1 MNNALKKSVDR
12 ILDLAINEDQTKL
25 DLTSS
30 LTLTNKKIK
39 ADIVFKEKG
48 ILSGI
53 DIINHLVKK
62 YNNKIFIKWRH
73 KNGDKI
79 KKFEKV
85 GTIYGPA
92 KDIISLERIIL
103 NFLQRLCGISTL
115 TEKYSKIVK
124 KTQIKILDTRKNIPG
139 WRLLEKYAVRVGGGL
154 NHRTNLKD
162 QILVKENH
170 IFLNNN
176 IESTLEKL
184 KKDKKIRVSE
194 IEVANIRE
202 LRVAIKFR
210 PKRIMLDNFSVANI
224 EKSVQLIRNSI
235 KSEIEVS
242 GKMTINKIEKIKK
255 LDIDFISVGKITH
268 SACFLDIS
276 MLVVK

>member
-48 ILSGI
+48 ILSGT
-53 DIINHLVKK
+53 DIINHLIKK

-85 GTIYGPA
+85 GTVYGPA

-139 WRLLEKYAVRVGGGL
+139 WRLLEKYAVRIGGGL

-162 QILVKENH
+162 QILFKENH

-176 IESTLEKL
+176 IETTLKKL
-184 KKDKKIRVSE
+184 KKNKKIRVSE
-194 IEVANIRE
+194 IEVTNIRE
-202 LRVAIKFR
+202 LKVAIKFR

-224 EKSVQLIRNSI
+224 EKSVQLIRNNI

>member
-48 ILSGI
+48 ILSGT
-53 DIINHLVKK
+53 DIINHLIKK

-73 KNGDKI
+73 KDGDKI

-85 GTIYGPA
+85 GTVYGPA

-139 WRLLEKYAVRVGGGL
+139 WRLLEKYAVRIGGGL

-176 IESTLEKL
+176 IEKTLDKL
-184 KKDKKIRVSE
+184 KKSKKIKVSE
-194 IEVANIRE
+194 IEVTNMRE
-202 LRVAIKFR
+202 LKVAIKFR
-210 PKRIMLDNFSVANI
+210 PKRIMLDNFSIANI
-224 EKSVQLIRNSI
+224 KKSVQLIRNSI

>member
-12 ILDLAINEDQTKL
+12 ILDLAINEDQTKH

-79 KKFEKV
+79 NKFEKV
-85 GTIYGPA
+85 GTVYGPA
-92 KDIISLERIIL
+92 KDIVSLERIIL

-124 KTQIKILDTRKNIPG
+124 ETQIKILDTRKNIPG
-139 WRLLEKYAVRVGGGL
+139 WRLLEKYAVRIGGGL

-176 IESTLEKL
+176 IETTLEKL
-184 KKDKKIRVSE
+184 KKNKKIRVSE

-202 LRVAIKFR
+202 LKVAIKFR

-224 EKSVQLIRNSI
+224 EKSVQLISCLLYTSPSPRDS
-235 KSEIEVS
+235 
-242 GKMTINKIEKIKK
+242 
-255 LDIDFISVGKITH
+255 
-268 SACFLDIS
+268 
-276 MLVVK
+276 

>member
-12 ILDLAINEDQTKL
+12 ILDLAINEDQTKH

-79 KKFEKV
+79 NKFEKV
-85 GTIYGPA
+85 GTVYGPA
-92 KDIISLERIIL
+92 KDIVSLERIIL

-124 KTQIKILDTRKNIPG
+124 ETQIKILDTRKNIPG
-139 WRLLEKYAVRVGGGL
+139 WRLLEKYAVRIGGGL

-194 IEVANIRE
+194 IEVTNIRE

>member
-39 ADIVFKEKG
+39 ADVVFKEKG
-48 ILSGI
+48 ILSGT
-53 DIINHLVKK
+53 DIINHLIKK

-124 KTQIKILDTRKNIPG
+124 ETQIKILDTRKNIPG
-139 WRLLEKYAVRVGGGL
+139 WRLLEKYAVRIGGGL

-176 IESTLEKL
+176 IETTLKKL
-184 KKDKKIRVSE
+184 KKNKKIRVSE
-194 IEVANIRE
+194 IEVTNIRE
-202 LRVAIKFR
+202 LKVAIKFR

-224 EKSVQLIRNSI
+224 EKSVQLIRNNI

>member
-48 ILSGI
+48 ILSGT
-53 DIINHLVKK
+53 DIINHLIRK

-79 KKFEKV
+79 NKFEKV
-85 GTIYGPA
+85 GTVYGPA

-176 IESTLEKL
+176 IETTLKKL
-184 KKDKKIRVSE
+184 KKNKKIRVSE
-194 IEVANIRE
+194 IEVTNIRE
-202 LRVAIKFR
+202 LKVAIKFK

-224 EKSVQLIRNSI
+224 EKSVQLIRNNI

>member
-48 ILSGI
+48 ILSGT
-53 DIINHLVKK
+53 DIINHLIKK

-139 WRLLEKYAVRVGGGL
+139 WRLLEKYAVRIGGGL

-176 IESTLEKL
+176 IETTLEKL
-184 KKDKKIRVSE
+184 KKNKKIRVSE
-194 IEVANIRE
+194 IEVTNIRE
-202 LRVAIKFR
+202 LKVAIKFR

-224 EKSVQLIRNSI
+224 EKSVQLIRNNI

>member
-48 ILSGI
+48 ILSGT
-53 DIINHLVKK
+53 DIINHLIKK

-139 WRLLEKYAVRVGGGL
+139 WRLLEKYAVRIGGGL

-176 IESTLEKL
+176 IEKTLEKL
-184 KKDKKIRVSE
+184 KKNKKIKVSE
-194 IEVANIRE
+194 IEVTNMRE
-202 LRVAIKFR
+202 LKVAIKFK
-210 PKRIMLDNFSVANI
+210 PKRIMLDNFSIANI
-224 EKSVQLIRNSI
+224 KKSVQLIRNSI

>member
-79 KKFEKV
+79 NKFEKV
-85 GTIYGPA
+85 GTVYGPA
-92 KDIISLERIIL
+92 KDIVSLERIIL

-124 KTQIKILDTRKNIPG
+124 ETQIKILDTRKNIPG
-139 WRLLEKYAVRVGGGL
+139 WRLLEKYAVRIGGGL

-194 IEVANIRE
+194 IEVTNIRE

>member
-48 ILSGI
+48 ILSGTG
-53 DIINHLVKK
+53 IINHLIKK

-73 KNGDKI
+73 KDGDKI

-85 GTIYGPA
+85 GTVYGPA

-139 WRLLEKYAVRVGGGL
+139 WRLLEKYAVRIGGGL

-176 IESTLEKL
+176 IEKTLEKL
-184 KKDKKIRVSE
+184 KKNKKIKVSE
-194 IEVANIRE
+194 IEVTNMRE
-202 LRVAIKFR
+202 LKVAIKFR
-210 PKRIMLDNFSVANI
+210 PKRIMLDNFSIANI
-224 EKSVQLIRNSI
+224 KKSVQLIRNSI

>member
-12 ILDLAINEDQTKL
+12 ILNLAINEDQTKL

-48 ILSGI
+48 ILSGT
-53 DIINHLVKK
+53 DIINHLIKK

-73 KNGDKI
+73 KDGDKI

-85 GTIYGPA
+85 GTVYGPA

-139 WRLLEKYAVRVGGGL
+139 WRLLEKYAVRIGGGL

-176 IESTLEKL
+176 IEKTLEKL
-184 KKDKKIRVSE
+184 KKNKKIKVSE
-194 IEVANIRE
+194 IEVTNMRE
-202 LRVAIKFR
+202 LKVAIKFR
-210 PKRIMLDNFSVANI
+210 PKRIMLDNFSIANI
-224 EKSVQLIRNSI
+224 KKSVQLIRNSI

>member
-12 ILDLAINEDQTKL
+12 ILDLAINEDQTKH

-79 KKFEKV
+79 NKFEKV
-85 GTIYGPA
+85 GTVYGPA
-92 KDIISLERIIL
+92 KDIVSLERIIL

-124 KTQIKILDTRKNIPG
+124 ETQIKILDTRKNIPG
-139 WRLLEKYAVRVGGGL
+139 WRLLEKYAVRIGGGL

>member
-12 ILDLAINEDQTKL
+12 ILDLAINEDQTKH

-48 ILSGI
+48 ILSGT
-53 DIINHLVKK
+53 DIINHLIRK

-124 KTQIKILDTRKNIPG
+124 ETQIKILDTRKNIPG

-170 IFLNNN
+170 IFLNND

-184 KKDKKIRVSE
+184 KKNKKIRVSE

>member
-1 MNNALKKSVDR
+1 MEIAR
-12 ILDLAINEDQTKL
+12 
-25 DLTSS
+25 
-30 LTLTNKKIK
+30 
-39 ADIVFKEKG
+39 
-48 ILSGI
+48 
-53 DIINHLVKK
+53 
-62 YNNKIFIKWRH
+62 
-73 KNGDKI
+73 
-79 KKFEKV
+79 
-85 GTIYGPA
+85 
-92 KDIISLERIIL
+92 
-103 NFLQRLCGISTL
+103 
-115 TEKYSKIVK
+115 
-124 KTQIKILDTRKNIPG
+124 
-139 WRLLEKYAVRVGGGL
+139 KYAVRIGGGL

>member
-48 ILSGI
+48 ILSGTG
-53 DIINHLVKK
+53 IINHLIKK

-73 KNGDKI
+73 KDGDKI

-85 GTIYGPA
+85 GTVYGPA

-124 KTQIKILDTRKNIPG
+124 ETQIKILDTRKNIPG
-139 WRLLEKYAVRVGGGL
+139 WRLLEKYAVRIGGGL

-176 IESTLEKL
+176 IEKTLEKL
-184 KKDKKIRVSE
+184 KKNKKIKVSE
-194 IEVANIRE
+194 IEVTNMRE
-202 LRVAIKFR
+202 LKVAIKFR
-210 PKRIMLDNFSVANI
+210 PKRIMLDNFSIANI
-224 EKSVQLIRNSI
+224 KKSVQLIRNSI

>member
-48 ILSGI
+48 ILSGT
-53 DIINHLVKK
+53 DIINHLIKK

-73 KNGDKI
+73 KDGDKI

-85 GTIYGPA
+85 GTVYGPA

-139 WRLLEKYAVRVGGGL
+139 WRLLEKYAVRIGGGL

-176 IESTLEKL
+176 IEKTLEKL
-184 KKDKKIRVSE
+184 KKNKKIKVSE
-194 IEVANIRE
+194 IEVTNMRE
-202 LRVAIKFR
+202 LKVAIKFR

-224 EKSVQLIRNSI
+224 KKSVQLIRNSI

>member
-48 ILSGI
+48 ILSGT
-53 DIINHLVKK
+53 DIINHLIKK

-73 KNGDKI
+73 KDGDKI

-85 GTIYGPA
+85 GTVYGPA

-139 WRLLEKYAVRVGGGL
+139 WRLLEKYAVRIGGGL

-176 IESTLEKL
+176 IEKTLEKL
-184 KKDKKIRVSE
+184 KKNKKIKVSE
-194 IEVANIRE
+194 IEVTNMRE
-202 LRVAIKFR
+202 LKVAIKFR
-210 PKRIMLDNFSVANI
+210 PKRIMLDNFSIANI
-224 EKSVQLIRNSI
+224 KKSVQLIRNSI